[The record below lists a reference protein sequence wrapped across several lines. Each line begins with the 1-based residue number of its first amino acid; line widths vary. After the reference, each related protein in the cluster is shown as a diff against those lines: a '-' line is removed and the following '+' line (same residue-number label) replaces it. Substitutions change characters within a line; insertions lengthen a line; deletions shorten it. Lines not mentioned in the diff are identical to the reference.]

1 MNTTEAA
8 ALLHVETQTVSRWC
22 QRGVIV
28 ATKPRGR
35 WIITP
40 AAVEVR
46 RHEMAQT
53 TCLSC
58 GKIYKSSQGFPWC
71 HDCQVK
77 RNNAKPLRNERRRTV
92 TR

>member
-8 ALLHVETQTVSRWC
+8 ALLNVEIQTVSRWC
-22 QRGVIV
+22 QRGIIV
-28 ATKPRGR
+28 ATKPCGR
-35 WIITP
+35 WVITS

-46 RHEMAQT
+46 RREMVQT

-58 GKIYKSSQGFPWC
+58 GKVYESNQSWPLC

-77 RNNAKPLRNERRRTV
+77 RNNQSFKNERRRTV